1 MHKYRTVEM
10 DIERFRE
17 FCLGLGDVTEKTPFG
32 KFAAKFDS
40 VLLFYVRDH
49 MFCMTDIEDFSS
61 VVVKNNPE
69 VIAGL
74 LETRQSCRSQR
85 NMSPKYWI
93 ELFFGGDIP
102 MSDILRMVKESYE
115 IVEEKY
121 RPKNST
127 NTSREGEVP

>member
-1 MHKYRTVEM
+1 M
-10 DIERFRE
+10 DIESFRE
-17 FCLGLGDVTEKTPFG
+17 YCLWLGEVTEKMPFG
-32 KFAAKFDS
+32 KFAAKFDT
-40 VLLFYVRDH
+40 VLVFYVRGH

-69 VIAGL
+69 VIAEL

-93 ELFFGGDIP
+93 EIFFGGDIP
-102 MSDILRMVKESYE
+102 KSDIHRMVKESYH

-121 RPKNST
+121 RPKSLK
-127 NTSREGEVP
+127 